1 MIYDA
6 LVNADVIGACD
17 FVANNAVKEIAIN
30 ASNNNYFE
38 TGLGLKTFVFG
49 DRISLLS
56 IKPMF
61 PHQYCKGT
69 GSPVLRIEYEKVAG
83 GAVTIPELGQDGVIS
98 YPDVEEYYLGREGKG
113 VYLESVPITG
123 AFYLRIKSAA
133 LNVSQVN
140 GPAILNGDTFYINW
154 ILKISHNINIT

>member
-6 LVNADVIGACD
+6 VVSADVIGACD

-38 TGLGLKTFVFG
+38 TGLGLKNIVAG
-49 DRISLLS
+49 DNISLLS
-56 IKPMF
+56 VKPMF

-69 GSPVLRIEYEKVAG
+69 GSPLLQIEYELVAG
-83 GAVTIPELGQDGVIS
+83 GTVVIPELGQDGVIS
-98 YPDVEEYYLGREGKG
+98 YPDVEEYYFGHEGKG
-113 VYLESVPITG
+113 VYLEVPTTG
-123 AFYLRIKSAA
+123 SFYLRIKSVG

-140 GPAILNGDTFYINW
+140 GPAVLNGDTFYINW
-154 ILKISHNINIT
+154 ILKMLHNINIT